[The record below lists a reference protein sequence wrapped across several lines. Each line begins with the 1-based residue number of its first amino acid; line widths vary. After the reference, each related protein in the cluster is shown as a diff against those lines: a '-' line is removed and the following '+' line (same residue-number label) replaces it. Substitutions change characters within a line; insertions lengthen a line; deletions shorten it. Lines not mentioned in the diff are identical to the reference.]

1 MATAALEKTRTVR
14 KSFTAFSF
22 MSPPFSIT
30 LSKPIVRRSVVQKF
44 GYMAMLAFTVCGSFW
59 LEIFLKTSVLRR
71 WKRAL
76 LSILPISTLFLIWDA
91 YAIAQGHW
99 FFNRDRMLGIYGPF
113 NIPLEEFLF
122 FIVVPM
128 AAILTIEGVTTVKPH
143 LREKEFGKDKQQ

>member
-1 MATAALEKTRTVR
+1 
-14 KSFTAFSF
+14 
-22 MSPPFSIT
+22 
-30 LSKPIVRRSVVQKF
+30 
-44 GYMAMLAFTVCGSFW
+44 MLAFTVCGSFW
-59 LEIFLKTSVLRR
+59 LEIILKTSVLRR

-122 FIVVPM
+122 FLIIPL
-128 AAILTIEGVTTVKPH
+128 AALMTIEAVTTVNKH
-143 LREKEFGKDKQQ
+143 WKQRYDI